1 MTDYTRQRAWY
12 DPDARPNDA
21 VTIVGCGGIG
31 SFTTV
36 ALAKL
41 GIPKLHLIDFDTV
54 EEHNLPN
61 QFFSD
66 AQLEMPKPSALAEMV
81 FAVNPDTQVTT
92 SEDRFDVNNLPLN
105 PVIIAG
111 LDSMTAR
118 KELWG
123 LVRMKLPVK
132 LFLDGRL
139 AGQRIVHYAARPAS
153 LVDVRGY
160 EATLYSDEDAI
171 IDSCTARS
179 IIDVGFMIASLNV
192 RATRLALTGQFDL
205 IKPQTYIDQESF
217 QTMSGGW
224 LND

>member
-31 SFTTV
+31 SFTAV

-41 GIPKLHLIDFDTV
+41 GIPRLHLIDFDTV

-61 QFFSD
+61 QFFDSEHLGWYKV
-66 AQLEMPKPSALAEMV
+66 AAVARQCEN
-81 FAVNPDTQVTT
+81 VNPGIKITT
-92 SEDRFDVNNLPLN
+92 SNDRFNVNNLPLN
-105 PVIIAG
+105 PVVIAG
-111 LDSMTAR
+111 LDSMEAR

-123 LVRMKLPVK
+123 FVRMQLRVK
-132 LFLDGRL
+132 LLLDGRL
-139 AGQRIVHYAARPAS
+139 AGQRIVHYAARPSS
-153 LVDVRGY
+153 LTDVKGY
-160 EATLYSDEDAI
+160 ESTLYSDEDAI